1 MVGKRKLAMLLCTVL
16 VGATLSGC
24 GGTKTA
30 TSENGSNEKV
40 ASTNIKNIGI
50 VQFVQHDAL
59 DSSNKGFVDVLK
71 EKGYE
76 DGKNIK
82 IEQQNAQGDMT
93 NAQTIAKQFTD
104 SKKDLIFAIA
114 TPVAQ
119 AVYNATKDIPTV
131 FTAVTDPIEAEIAKD
146 WKSSGTNLTG
156 TSDKVPVEKQ
166 IELLKQL
173 LPNAKTIGVIY
184 NTSEVNSEIQ
194 VNELKAAAEKTGL
207 AVKEVGV
214 TNVNEINQNL
224 ASALGE
230 MDVLYTPTDNTVASA
245 YALVGKLCL
254 DKNLPIIGAEEA
266 VVTKGGLASI
276 GIDYYKLG
284 QEAGLKAVEIL
295 EGKKPSD
302 IEITTL
308 SEMSFTINT
317 DVAKKLNITIPT
329 EIEASAKKVTGGVE

>member
-16 VGATLSGC
+16 VGGILAGC
-24 GGTKTA
+24 GKSA
-30 TSENGSNEKV
+30 TDSDQGATTSAKV
-40 ASTNIKNIGI
+40 KNVGI
-50 VQFVQHDAL
+50 VQLVQHDAL
-59 DSSNKGFVDVLK
+59 DASNKGFVDGLK

-82 IEQQNAQGDMT
+82 IEQQNAQGEQA
-93 NAQTIAKQFTD
+93 NAQTISKQFAD
-104 SKKDLIFAIA
+104 GKKDLIFAIA
-114 TPVAQ
+114 TPAAQ
-119 AVYNATKDIPTV
+119 SAYNATKDIPII
-131 FTAVTDPIEAEIAKD
+131 FTAVTDPVKAEIAKD
-146 WKSSGTNLTG
+146 WKSSGTNVTG
-156 TSDKVPVEKQ
+156 TSDKVPVDKQ

-173 LPNAKTIGVIY
+173 LPNAKTVGVIY
-184 NTSEVNSEIQ
+184 NTSETNSVIQ
-194 VNELKAAAEKTGL
+194 VDELKAAAGKQGL

-230 MDVLYTPTDNTVASA
+230 IDVLYTPTDNTVASG

-254 DKNLPIIGAEEA
+254 DKNIPIIGAEEA

-284 QEAGLKAVEIL
+284 REAGLKAAEVL
-295 EGKKPSD
+295 DGKKPSEV
-302 IEITTL
+302 EITTL

-317 DVAKKLNITIPT
+317 DVVKKLNIKLPAD
-329 EIEASAKKVTGGVE
+329 IEANAKKVTGGVQ

>member
-16 VGATLSGC
+16 VGATLAGC
-24 GGTKTA
+24 GGTTT
-30 TSENGSNEKV
+30 TSENGSTEKT
-40 ASTNIKNIGI
+40 ASADTKNIGI
-50 VQFVQHDAL
+50 VQLVQHDAL
-59 DSSNKGFVDVLK
+59 DAANKGFVDALK
-71 EKGYE
+71 DKGYE

-82 IEQQNAQGDMT
+82 IEQQNAQGDMN
-93 NAQTIAKQFTD
+93 NAQTIAKQFAD

-114 TPVAQ
+114 TPAAQ
-119 AVYNATKDIPTV
+119 AIYNATKDIPTV
-131 FTAVTDPIEAEIAKD
+131 FTAVTDPVAAEIAKD

-173 LPNAKTIGVIY
+173 IPDTKTVGVIY
-184 NTSEVNSEIQ
+184 NTSETNSVIQ
-194 VNELKAAAEKTGL
+194 VNELKAAAEKAGL

-230 MDVLYTPTDNTVASA
+230 MDVLYTPTDNTVASG

-254 DKNLPIIGAEEA
+254 DKNVPIIGAEEA

-317 DVAKKLNITIPT
+317 DVAKKLNITIPAD
-329 EIEASAKKVTGGVE
+329 IDSKAKKVTGGVE